1 MGYVFYYS
9 TLLGMLDLLHPR
21 AKRSRK
27 KVVSRNPPQLPSLPN
42 PCPQRSSAIP
52 TVIAPLRSG
61 LLLLRNLLPEQ
72 LILQLVGQPLRM
84 LRGSLLR
91 NMDISLTSSSDVEV
105 LALRAGSQRYLGNG
119 HLVFA
124 FRGLHSGRADI
135 GSASSPGAECSIM
148 VISSNSLADDFSISI
163 ATGRQFRVKKEGR
176 GVGKTYGVA
185 SAPMFPAPV
194 NILDSAQ

>member
-9 TLLGMLDLLHPR
+9 KLLGMLDLLHPR
-21 AKRSRK
+21 VKRSRK
-27 KVVSRNPPQLPSLPN
+27 KVVSRNPPQLPSLPK
-42 PCPQRSSAIP
+42 PLLRRSSAIP
-52 TVIAPLRSG
+52 TVIAPLCSG
-61 LLLLRNLLPEQ
+61 LLFLRNLLPEQ

-124 FRGLHSGRADI
+124 FRGLHSRRADV
-135 GSASSPGAECSIM
+135 GSTSSPGAECSIL

-163 ATGRQFRVKKEGR
+163 AVRR
-176 GVGKTYGVA
+176 
-185 SAPMFPAPV
+185 
-194 NILDSAQ
+194 